1 MKSCQQHIAQSEE
14 SAHEHTAFSFETNQ
28 KTERKFSS
36 DADKRVERSSL
47 CNMLK
52 RSTRLSKDL
61 FSEIMKVGR
70 ALHSENVWLK
80 YRKTGDS
87 IGRFSVSTPKKVSKK
102 AVVRNRARRRVY
114 SVIKPVKGIEGI
126 FFVKNDLEAVPFPK
140 LNEEVA
146 SLLAKASL
154 Q

>member
-1 MKSCQQHIAQSEE
+1 MKSCQQHIVLNEE
-14 SAHEHTAFSFETNQ
+14 SAHEHTASSFETNQ
-28 KTERKFSS
+28 KTERKYFN

-52 RSTRLSKDL
+52 RSTRLSKHL
-61 FSEIMKVGR
+61 FSEIMQVGR
-70 ALHSENVWLK
+70 SLHAENVWLK

-87 IGRFSVSTPKKVSKK
+87 LGRFSVSTPKKVSKK

-114 SVIKPVKGIEGI
+114 SVIKPVKGLEGI
-126 FFVKNDLEAVPFPK
+126 FFAKNDLELVSFTK
-140 LNEEVA
+140 LTEEVA

>member
-1 MKSCQQHIAQSEE
+1 MQSG
-14 SAHEHTAFSFETNQ
+14 
-28 KTERKFSS
+28 K
-36 DADKRVERSSL
+36 
-47 CNMLK
+47 
-52 RSTRLSKDL
+52 
-61 FSEIMKVGR
+61 

-87 IGRFSVSTPKKVSKK
+87 LGRFSVATPKKVSKK

-114 SVIKPVKGIEGI
+114 SVIVPPKGIQGI
-126 FFVKNDLEAVPFPK
+126 FFVKNDLEAVSFIQ
-140 LNEEVA
+140 LTEEVA

>member
-1 MKSCQQHIAQSEE
+1 MKSCQQHIVLNEE
-14 SAHEHTAFSFETNQ
+14 SAHEHTASSFETNQ
-28 KTERKFSS
+28 KMERRFFS

-52 RSTRLSKDL
+52 RSTRLSKHL
-61 FSEIMKVGR
+61 FSEIMQVGR
-70 ALHSENVWLK
+70 SLHAENVWLK

-87 IGRFSVSTPKKVSKK
+87 LGRFSVSTPKKVSKK

-114 SVIKPVKGIEGI
+114 SVIKPVKGLEGI
-126 FFVKNDLEAVPFPK
+126 FFAKNDLEAVPFPK
-140 LNEEVA
+140 LTEEVA